1 MGKGLVVVAAVVGVA
16 LAGCSGGG
24 TDQSPQPQ
32 PQSGPPPA
40 PAVPARTAPAKSLD
54 VADKCSLVP
63 AQEARQLGADQPPIP
78 ADANGQPG
86 CRYRAGMAGSG
97 GWAVNVA
104 PDATKTMAQFQQNY
118 RSQAKPTTIDG
129 YPAVVVQ
136 PVPQNCYIALDVSDH
151 GLLLTGGQA
160 RPGGQPA
167 DPCQKAT
174 EFAQAALKNL
184 PNA

>member
-1 MGKGLVVVAAVVGVA
+1 MGKGLVAVAAVVGLG

-24 TDQSPQPQ
+24 TAQPPQPQ
-32 PQSGPPPA
+32 AGPPA
-40 PAVPARTAPAKSLD
+40 PAAPARTVPAKSLD
-54 VADKCSLVP
+54 VADKCSLVT
-63 AQEARQLGADQPPIP
+63 AQEAQQLGADQPPIP

-97 GWAVNVA
+97 GGWAVNVA
-104 PDATKTMAQFQQNY
+104 PDTTKTMAQFQQDY
-118 RSQAKPTTIDG
+118 RSQAKPTNIDG

-136 PVPQNCYIALDVSDH
+136 PIPRNCYIAIDVSDH

-160 RPGGQPA
+160 RPGGQMA
-167 DPCQKAT
+167 DPCQQAT
-174 EFAQAALKNL
+174 QFARAALKKL